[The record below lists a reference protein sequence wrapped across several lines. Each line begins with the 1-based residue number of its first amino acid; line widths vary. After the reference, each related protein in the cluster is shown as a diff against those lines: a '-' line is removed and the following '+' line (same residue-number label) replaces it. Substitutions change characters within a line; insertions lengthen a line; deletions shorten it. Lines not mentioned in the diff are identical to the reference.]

1 MKFWHIARND
11 LKILS
16 RDIPSILYLFIT
28 PIIVIAIASF
38 ALSGIWNAST
48 AVFRIP
54 VVQLDSGD
62 MAEEF
67 MSHLRQV
74 KALKLETS
82 YIENGRRYPMNEIRA
97 RRMIKERKA
106 AIIIPRDFT
115 SRIRQG
121 QLATIIVLQDPADR
135 VVPSVVA
142 DITRSIISRFAT
154 MSTSIQASQEAVRV
168 IQRDIQLQGGSV
180 DPRPALRRAA
190 DVADAMVDDPPV
202 TVTLKEAS
210 SGQRKITPFEA
221 NVPGYAVMFILFGT
235 TGAAGSLLQE
245 KEEGTIRRLLTMPV
259 SRASILGGKMTASFL
274 QALAQAIILFAV
286 GHLVFGMWLG
296 KDLLALA
303 LVILATCVAATG
315 LGMLLAALCRTR
327 SQVTGISVLI
337 VLAMSSLGGSWW
349 PLYIVPEWM
358 QRVAHITLTA
368 WAMDGFNAL
377 LTYGGEISDVV
388 VPVAVLLGMGAI
400 FFAVALSR
408 FKLE

>member
-1 MKFWHIARND
+1 MKFWQIALND
-11 LKILS
+11 LKIFS
-16 RDIPSILYLFIT
+16 RDIPSIIYLFIT

-38 ALSGIWNAST
+38 ALSGLWNAST

-54 VVQLDSGD
+54 VVQLDSGE

-82 YIENGRRYPMNEIRA
+82 YIENGRRYPMDEVRA

-142 DITRSIISRFAT
+142 DISRSIISRFAT
-154 MSTSIQASQEAVRV
+154 MSTSIQASQEAVRI
-168 IQRDIQLQGGSV
+168 IQRDIQLQGGGI
-180 DPRPALRRAA
+180 DPRPALRRTA
-190 DVADAMVDDPPV
+190 DVADAMVKDPPV
-202 TVTLKEAS
+202 TVTIKEAG
-210 SGQRKITPFEA
+210 SGQRKVTPFEA

-274 QALAQAIILFAV
+274 QALTQAVILFAV

-296 KDLLALA
+296 RDLLALA

-315 LGMLLAALCRTR
+315 LGMLLAAFCRTR

-358 QRVAHITLTA
+358 QRMAHITLTA

-377 LTYGGEISDVV
+377 LTYGGDVSNV
-388 VPVAVLLGMGAI
+388 ITPVTVLLGMGII
-400 FFAVALSR
+400 FFAIALSR